1 MYRGF
6 PVRFVAARY
15 GWKSSLSYH
24 TLCLRLLPLVERG
37 NRQRSLPL
45 RAIDPFQH
53 QSDGC
58 LVPGQ
63 RRFDN
68 RRRRRQGRLGKRLRS
83 TQAIRLLLETMR
95 HPECLGNTDLLSSR
109 SIHYRGRSRGQ
120 SA

>member
-1 MYRGF
+1 MYLGF

-45 RAIDPFQH
+45 RAIDPFQY

-63 RRFDN
+63 HRFDN
-68 RRRRRQGRLGKRLRS
+68 RRHSKQDRL
-83 TQAIRLLLETMR
+83 
-95 HPECLGNTDLLSSR
+95 
-109 SIHYRGRSRGQ
+109 
-120 SA
+120 